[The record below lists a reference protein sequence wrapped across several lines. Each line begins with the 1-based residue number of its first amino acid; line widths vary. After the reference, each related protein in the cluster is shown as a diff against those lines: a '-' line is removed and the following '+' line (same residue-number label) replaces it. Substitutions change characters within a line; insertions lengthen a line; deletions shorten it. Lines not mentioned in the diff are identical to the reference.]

1 MNAFLAF
8 RLYFLAGCAVIGMA
22 PALVLAAKAR
32 SIAAAMTALLVA
44 VFVIGTLISAAG
56 DLR

>member
-8 RLYFLAGCAVIGMA
+8 RLYFLAGCAVLGMV
-22 PALVLAAKAR
+22 PAFVVAAKAR
-32 SIAAAMTALLVA
+32 SIAAAVTTLLIA
-44 VFVIGTLISAAG
+44 VFVIGTLITAAG